1 MRRGLLLAL
10 STAAATALTLAG
22 CSSGDGGEEPAPG
35 GGTGK
40 KQQGG
45 FGSAG
50 KPSANFSGTWPKGK
64 VAVTVPEGKGD
75 GQPPSSQSYETEVT
89 FQDKTPGEGRWTTRP
104 EAQTVTLTTGKTT
117 EIDWEFPPDQGK
129 PAVAAHTVCANLS
142 GYSEDLCGSVPTAGH
157 ERQGPASP
165 PGGGGTP
172 ATPPATPGA
181 PPATPEA
188 PPNVNTP
195 GEPGEP

>member
-22 CSSGDGGEEPAPG
+22 CSSDDGEDQPGPG

-75 GQPPSSQSYETEVT
+75 GQPQPSETYKTEVA
-89 FQDKTPGEGRWTTRP
+89 FEDKTPGEGRWTTRP
-104 EAQTVTLTTGKTT
+104 KPQTVTLATGKTT
-117 EIDWEFPPDQGK
+117 EIDWEFPPDEGK
-129 PAVAAHTVCANLS
+129 PAVAAHTVCATLS
-142 GYSEDLCGSVPTAGH
+142 GYPEDLCGSVPTAG
-157 ERQGPASP
+157 RKSPGGPASP

-172 ATPPATPGA
+172 ATPGA

-188 PPNVNTP
+188 PPDVDTPVEP